1 MKRLKK
7 MVKTMKTNDEK
18 KTGAK
23 NGQKIHLH
31 LKKNSQSIQIHT
43 FFKNSD
49 IYVQTW
55 MMETVMRG
63 YIKLLKE
70 NRLML
75 VKKGSKLCCKKK
87 NETFPLFSTISFAFW
102 WKEILNSLKNRFLV
116 LGRFLREIIL
126 IYKDL
131 QKLLF

>member
-87 NETFPLFSTISFAFW
+87 RNISPLFDDFFCFLVEGDFKFFKEPFPGSG
-102 WKEILNSLKNRFLV
+102 EILKRNYF
-116 LGRFLREIIL
+116 
-126 IYKDL
+126 DL
-131 QKLLF
+131 

>member
-63 YIKLLKE
+63 YIKLLK
-70 NRLML
+70 
-75 VKKGSKLCCKKK
+75 K
-87 NETFPLFSTISFAFW
+87 T
-102 WKEILNSLKNRFLV
+102 
-116 LGRFLREIIL
+116 
-126 IYKDL
+126 D
-131 QKLLF
+131 